1 MQNFH
6 NMKHF
11 INLKDIP
18 AKELR
23 KILDDAKKRKIRR
36 KGLNTLE
43 VDKGAPLKGKLLI
56 QMFEKSSLR
65 TRLSFYLA
73 IKQLGGG
80 TITLRPNELH
90 LGEGGES
97 LEDTAKILSTYGDG
111 FMLRTDKDEKIEK
124 FKKYLSIP
132 LINGLSPSSHATQVL
147 SDIFTVEE
155 LKNKPI
161 SKLNITWIGDS
172 NNVLNSLIAASVKFK
187 FKLNIGCPKNY
198 KPKKFVLD
206 WVKSNK
212 RKIYIYNDPIKAT
225 INSDVIFSDKVI
237 SLNDKVDKKKK
248 LNQFKNF
255 RITKKLITYAKKDCI
270 FLHCLPRGS
279 EVEEKVFYSKQSKVW
294 HQALNRV
301 HVQKSILLYCFGK
314 LR

>member
-1 MQNFH
+1 
-6 NMKHF
+6 MKHF

-18 AKELR
+18 AKDLR
-23 KILDDAKKRKIRR
+23 KILIDAKKRKYLR
-36 KGLNTLE
+36 KNLNTLE

-80 TITLRPNELH
+80 TLTLRSNELH
-90 LGEGGES
+90 LGEGGET

-111 FMLRTDKDEKIEK
+111 FMFRADSDEKIEK
-124 FKKYLSIP
+124 FKKFLSIP

-147 SDIFTVEE
+147 SDIFTIEE
-155 LKNKPI
+155 IKKKPI
-161 SKLNITWIGDS
+161 SDINITWIGDS
-172 NNVLNSLIAASVKFK
+172 NNVLNSLIAASVKFN

-198 KPKKFVLD
+198 EPKKFVLD
-206 WVKSNK
+206 WVKRNK
-212 RKIYIYNDPIKAT
+212 KKIYIYNNAKKAAAG
-225 INSDVIFSDKVI
+225 SDVIFSDKVI
-237 SLNDKVDKKKK
+237 SLNDKVNKKQK
-248 LNQFKNF
+248 LRHFKNF
-255 RITKKLITYAKKDCI
+255 KITQKLMNDAKKDCI

-279 EVEEKVFYSKQSKVW
+279 EVEEKVFFSKKSKVW
-294 HQALNRV
+294 QQALNRV
-301 HVQKSILLYCFGK
+301 HVQKSILLYCFEK